1 MLQKYNT
8 KPKYWE
14 DAKRFLVKKDPVLSQ
29 IIQRVGNKDFLTRNS
44 TPFQTLSNAIIGQQI
59 SVAAAASISQKLK
72 NKIGSISPLKI
83 NKMSKV
89 TMRNT
94 GLSRQKIE
102 YLKLLAS
109 CFINKAHFFYK
120 LHEQSDDDDDQPEHF
135 NEDNFA
141 NKLADRSPSNINNL
155 ASIDEEKGQR
165 GGGGLQ
171 ATNDQDEHEDISRSQ
186 SNSSKDSQKHI
197 LYMSFH
203 NIAIN
208 SYSTPF

>member
-1 MLQKYNT
+1 MKICAHLLFRFT
-8 KPKYWE
+8 K
-14 DAKRFLVKKDPVLSQ
+14 S
-29 IIQRVGNKDFLTRNS
+29 QRVDTPYILFDKQGNMRQHALTHKNSDRSNSPHSSNTNSDNEQTSQTERNRD
-44 TPFQTLSNAIIGQQI
+44 ND
-59 SVAAAASISQKLK
+59 
-72 NKIGSISPLKI
+72 I
-83 NKMSKV
+83 N
-89 TMRNT
+89 
-94 GLSRQKIE
+94 
-102 YLKLLAS
+102 
-109 CFINKAHFFYK
+109 
-120 LHEQSDDDDDQPEHF
+120 EQSDDDEDQPDHF

-208 SYSTPF
+208 SYSTLF

>member
-1 MLQKYNT
+1 MNTSYLQNLNKNSQVQHIFFFTQGNMRQHALTHKNSDRSNSPHSSNT
-8 KPKYWE
+8 NSDNE
-14 DAKRFLVKKDPVLSQ
+14 QTSQ
-29 IIQRVGNKDFLTRNS
+29 TERNRD
-44 TPFQTLSNAIIGQQI
+44 ND
-59 SVAAAASISQKLK
+59 
-72 NKIGSISPLKI
+72 I
-83 NKMSKV
+83 N
-89 TMRNT
+89 
-94 GLSRQKIE
+94 
-102 YLKLLAS
+102 
-109 CFINKAHFFYK
+109 
-120 LHEQSDDDDDQPEHF
+120 EQSDDDGDQPEHF

-208 SYSTPF
+208 SYSTLF

>member
-1 MLQKYNT
+1 MRQHALTHKNSDRSNSPHSSNT
-8 KPKYWE
+8 NSDNE
-14 DAKRFLVKKDPVLSQ
+14 QTSQ
-29 IIQRVGNKDFLTRNS
+29 TERNRD
-44 TPFQTLSNAIIGQQI
+44 ND
-59 SVAAAASISQKLK
+59 
-72 NKIGSISPLKI
+72 I
-83 NKMSKV
+83 N
-89 TMRNT
+89 
-94 GLSRQKIE
+94 
-102 YLKLLAS
+102 
-109 CFINKAHFFYK
+109 
-120 LHEQSDDDDDQPEHF
+120 EQSDDDDDQPEHF

-197 LYMSFH
+197 LYMSFN

-208 SYSTPF
+208 SYSTLF

>member
-14 DAKRFLVKKDPVLSQ
+14 DAKRFLMKKDPVLSQ
-29 IIQRVGNKDFLTRNS
+29 IMQRVGNKDFLTRNS
-44 TPFQTLSNAIIGQQI
+44 TSFQTLSNAIIGQQI
-59 SVAAAASISQKLK
+59 SVAAAASISQKLR

-109 CFINKAHFFYK
+109 CFINKPHFFYK
-120 LHEQSDDDDDQPEHF
+120 LHEQSDDDVIMRLCELKGIGEWTAQMYLIFQLNRPNILPMADIGFLNGVIKVYKLKKNNTSKIIEI
-135 NEDNFA
+135 A
-141 NKLADRSPSNINNL
+141 NNWGTYKTVAVWFIWRVLDP
-155 ASIDEEKGQR
+155 DVVQ
-165 GGGGLQ
+165 
-171 ATNDQDEHEDISRSQ
+171 
-186 SNSSKDSQKHI
+186 
-197 LYMSFH
+197 Y
-203 NIAIN
+203 
-208 SYSTPF
+208 

>member
-1 MLQKYNT
+1 MSLIFTKSPGADTPYILFETQGNMRQHALTHKNSDRSNSPHSSNT
-8 KPKYWE
+8 NSDNE
-14 DAKRFLVKKDPVLSQ
+14 QTSQ
-29 IIQRVGNKDFLTRNS
+29 TERNRD
-44 TPFQTLSNAIIGQQI
+44 ND
-59 SVAAAASISQKLK
+59 
-72 NKIGSISPLKI
+72 I
-83 NKMSKV
+83 N
-89 TMRNT
+89 
-94 GLSRQKIE
+94 
-102 YLKLLAS
+102 
-109 CFINKAHFFYK
+109 
-120 LHEQSDDDDDQPEHF
+120 EQSDDDEDQPDHF

-208 SYSTPF
+208 SYSTLF